1 MWMDSF
7 RGVGSKG
14 KNRAGLCTWFS
25 RLRSWSMRS
34 RRGQR
39 QVRTHPVL
47 REKRL
52 MFYKP
57 LIRPAFFRASAH
69 DPEIAHH
76 QVMNMLALVSR
87 YPVLLKMLTV
97 ANAYQSPSLERTIFG
112 IRFPNPVGLAGGFDK
127 NGLALPALAA
137 LGFGFLEAGTVTR
150 YRQPGNDRPRIFR
163 LPQDNAFINRMGFPN
178 DGADEISERLSRLP
192 RPIIPIG
199 WSIGKSKITPQEE
212 AVEDYLYSL
221 RKLHDFADFFT
232 VNVSSPN
239 TPGLRQLQERQPLE
253 QLLRAIVQET
263 EVLARQKGRAMTRPV
278 FVKISPDLTAGQLED
293 VIEVCLQCHIRAIIA
308 TNTTLA
314 RDGLRADTTGA
325 GGLSGRPLFP
335 RSLAIVRFLCKRLD
349 GQIPVIGVG
358 GISGPDDARRMFD
371 AGASF
376 IQLYTGFIYEGPGI
390 IKQINKALALNR
402 RVTTDEQCR

>member
-163 LPQDNAFINRMGFPN
+163 LPEDNALINRMGFPN
-178 DGADEISERLSRLP
+178 DGADAIAERLAR
-192 RPIIPIG
+192 RPKPNIPVG
-199 WSIGKSKITPQEE
+199 WSIGKSKVTPQEE
-212 AVEDYLYSL
+212 AVDDYLYSL
-221 RKLHDFADFFT
+221 RKLYDYADFFT
-232 VNVSSPN
+232 INVSSPN
-239 TPGLRQLQERQPLE
+239 TPGLRELQEKEPL
-253 QLLRAIVQET
+253 QHLLRSIVQEA
-263 EVLARQKGRAMTRPV
+263 EALARQMGRETARPV
-278 FVKISPDLTAGQLED
+278 LVKISPDLSKGQLDD
-293 VIEVCLQCHIRAIIA
+293 VIEVCLACRIRGIIA
-308 TNTTLA
+308 TNTTLS
-314 RDGLRADTTGA
+314 REGLR
-325 GGLSGRPLFP
+325 
-335 RSLAIVRFLCKRLD
+335 
-349 GQIPVIGVG
+349 
-358 GISGPDDARRMFD
+358 
-371 AGASF
+371 
-376 IQLYTGFIYEGPGI
+376 
-390 IKQINKALALNR
+390 
-402 RVTTDEQCR
+402 